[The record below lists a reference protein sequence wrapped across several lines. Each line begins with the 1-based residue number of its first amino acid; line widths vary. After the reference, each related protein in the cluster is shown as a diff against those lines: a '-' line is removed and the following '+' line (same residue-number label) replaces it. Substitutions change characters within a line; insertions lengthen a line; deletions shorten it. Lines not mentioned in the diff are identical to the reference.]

1 MKTRFLRP
9 WLMRSALL
17 LSGTSLF
24 LNGCDPGIRSTVE
37 NGLITTTQAG
47 LSSVFQAMLQLWQE
61 ANDA

>member
-1 MKTRFLRP
+1 MRRTTTRN
-9 WLMRSALL
+9 WLIRTAAMFA
-17 LSGTSLF
+17 GTSLF